1 MATSD
6 EHSRLLDGVKRWFE
20 QRDQVEH
27 YAQGVADGLT
37 QAESWLFEPVHSH
50 EPVLDLGCATGRVAI
65 VLAQRGC
72 RVVAVDISEALL
84 RVAKDLTQSRG
95 CIADYVLVGSLNLPF
110 SDSSFDTVIATKVY
124 CYIPTHALRMKYL
137 EQIRRVLRPGGKL
150 LMTQYITPEQDI
162 GYAYDETFR
171 RIAPTYT
178 VLEPG
183 DTFTIG
189 ETGGSYV
196 HWFTARELDDELRQ
210 SGLSLVSFH
219 DDRAFGGA
227 GYLALMSLR
236 KAMP

>member
-6 EHSRLLDGVKRWFE
+6 EHSRLLDGVRRWFE

-27 YAQGVADGLT
+27 YAQDVAVGFT
-37 QAESWLFEPVHSH
+37 QAESWLFQSVHSH
-50 EPVLDLGCATGRVAI
+50 ESVLDLGCAAGRVA
-65 VLAQRGC
+65 VALAQRGC
-72 RVVAVDISEALL
+72 RVVAVDISAALL
-84 RVAKDLTQSRG
+84 RVARDVTQSRG
-95 CIADYVLVGSLNLPF
+95 CIANYVLVEALDLPF
-110 SDSSFDTVIATKVY
+110 ADSSFETVIATKVY
-124 CYIPTHALRMKYL
+124 CYIPTRILRLKYL
-137 EQIRRVLRPGGKL
+137 EQIKRVLRPGGKL

-171 RIAPTYT
+171 QIAPNYT

-210 SGLSLVSFH
+210 SGLSLMSFH

-236 KAMP
+236 KATP